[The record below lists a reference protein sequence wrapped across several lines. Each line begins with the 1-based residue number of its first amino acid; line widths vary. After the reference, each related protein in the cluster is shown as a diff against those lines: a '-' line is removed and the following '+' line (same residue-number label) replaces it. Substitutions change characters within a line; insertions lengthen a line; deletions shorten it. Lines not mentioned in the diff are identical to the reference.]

1 MATDF
6 NPTTT
11 GISERSIKL
20 RTGLSQITKVLTRNT
35 GTLDWCLT
43 NKPKLFR
50 DPEQLPKIGRSDHY
64 TVLIK
69 PCESLSGH
77 NNSKKDFWSRDLRT
91 SSVHAFGRWIT
102 NFDWSPLLNLS
113 RVSEKFDLFSQT
125 LLNAIDSYLPLR
137 RVKVCS
143 SDKPLVSNKL
153 RRLITQKQ
161 KALKSLG
168 KDSPLYKELRNK
180 TQVECRTCKRTYYEN
195 KVSNI
200 KEQ

>member
-1 MATDF
+1 MQQNRDF

-20 RTGLSQITKVLTRNT
+20 RTGLSQITKVLTRDN

-69 PCESLSGH
+69 PCESLPGH
-77 NNSKKDFWSRDLRT
+77 NHSKEDFWSLDLRT
-91 SSVHAFGRWIT
+91 SSLHAFGGWIT
-102 NFDWSPLLNLS
+102 NFDWCPVLNLS
-113 RVSEKFDLFSQT
+113 RVSEKFDLFSQI
-125 LLNAIDSYLPLR
+125 LSNAIDLYLLLR

-143 SDKPLVSNKL
+143 SDKPRVSNRL
-153 RRLITQKQ
+153 RRLI
-161 KALKSLG
+161 A
-168 KDSPLYKELRNK
+168 
-180 TQVECRTCKRTYYEN
+180 
-195 KVSNI
+195 
-200 KEQ
+200 